1 MLVGELAIALNLLSV
16 AVLAFVIG
24 IASVAVISR
33 FVLFRLNQV
42 SFNSQKFIMW
52 SLVSAP
58 WWIALSCIGY
68 FMPYSIGLDKAF
80 NISWFEDFA
89 HWHHIDIF
97 SFSSWHAL
105 TLLLAL
111 IYLAWRVAKTIFA
124 RTKQSIALSSLL
136 SFTDAQDAKTTNG
149 NQYFLM
155 PVKVPVAFT
164 TGFISPKI
172 YVSTG
177 LQSQVS
183 DEQLNIIVNHELAHV
198 AARDPLF
205 KVLFTALASFYP
217 SRIKQT
223 LIEQYVLMTEKI
235 ADNEVTKEYDH
246 LDVAQTL
253 IDVAR
258 LQKALPTDYDQ
269 APVSYFGHDHTSLRV
284 ERLLNPIN
292 KPSLTTIFITLA
304 LLVTMPIF
312 AASTV
317 DSFHH
322 FIETFFIH

>member
-1 MLVGELAIALNLLSV
+1 MLVGDMAIALNLLSV
-16 AVLAFVIG
+16 AVLAFVVG
-24 IASVAVISR
+24 IASVAVLSPC
-33 FVLFRLNQV
+33 VLFRLNKV
-42 SFNSQKFIMW
+42 NFNSQKFILW

-58 WWIALSCIGY
+58 WWIASFCISY
-68 FMPYSIGLDKAF
+68 FMPSSLGFDKVF

-105 TLLLAL
+105 TLLLAF
-111 IYLAWRVAKTIFA
+111 IFLAWRVTKTIFA

-177 LQSQVS
+177 LKTQVS

-198 AARDPLF
+198 TARDPLF
-205 KVLFTALASFYP
+205 KVLFTTLASFYP
-217 SRIKQT
+217 SHIKQT

-235 ADNEVTKEYDH
+235 ADNEVTREYDN

-258 LQKALPTDYDQ
+258 LQKALPTDCDQ
-269 APVSYFGHDHTSLRV
+269 ASVSYFSHDHTSLRV

-292 KPSLTTIFITLA
+292 QPSLTTIIIALSLLA
-304 LLVTMPIF
+304 FMPVL

>member
-1 MLVGELAIALNLLSV
+1 MLVGNMAIVLNLLSV
-16 AVLAFVIG
+16 AVLAFAIG
-24 IASVAVISR
+24 IVTVAVVSR
-33 FVLFRLNQV
+33 FVLAKLNQLTF
-42 SFNSQKFIMW
+42 SNQKFLLW
-52 SLVSAP
+52 SFVTAP
-58 WWIALSCIGY
+58 WWIALCCIGY
-68 FMPYSIGLDKAF
+68 FMPYTIGFANLF
-80 NISWFEDFA
+80 NIGWFEDFA

-105 TLLLAL
+105 TLFLAL
-111 IYLAWRVAKTIFA
+111 IYIVWRIASTIHA

-136 SFTDAQDAKTTNG
+136 RFTDAKASNTSNG
-149 NQYFLM
+149 SGYLLM
-155 PVKVPVAFT
+155 PVKIPVAFT
-164 TGFISPKI
+164 TGFLSPKV

-177 LQSQVS
+177 LQQQVN

-198 AARDPLF
+198 KAKDPLF

-217 SRIKQT
+217 LPIKQT
-223 LIEQYVLMTEKI
+223 LITQYVLMTEEI
-235 ADNEVTKEYDH
+235 ADNEVTKEYDN

-258 LQKALPTDYDQ
+258 LQKALPTDCDQ
-269 APVSYFGHDHTSLRV
+269 ASVSYFSHDHTSLRV

-292 KPSLTTIFITLA
+292 KPSQITIFIALTILA
-304 LLVTMPIF
+304 FMPIV

>member
-1 MLVGELAIALNLLSV
+1 MLVGELAITLNLLSV

-24 IASVAVISR
+24 IAIVAIASR
-33 FVLFRLNQV
+33 FVFFRLNQLN
-42 SFNSQKFIMW
+42 FRSQKILLW

-58 WWIALSCIGY
+58 WWVALNCIGY
-68 FMPYSIGLDKAF
+68 FMPHSIGVVDDL
-80 NISWFEDFA
+80 NISLFENFA
-89 HWHHIDIF
+89 HWHHIDVF

-105 TLLLAL
+105 TVLLAL
-111 IYLAWRVAKTIFA
+111 VFITLHLSKTIFA
-124 RTKQSIALSSLL
+124 RTTQSISLSSLL
-136 SFTDAQDAKTTNG
+136 RFTDAQDTKTTNG

-155 PVKVPVAFT
+155 PVEVPVAFT

-177 LQSQVS
+177 LKSQLS
-183 DEQLNIIVNHELAHV
+183 NDQLNIIVNHERAHV
-198 AARDPLF
+198 TARDPLF
-205 KVLFTALASFYP
+205 KVLFTALANFYP
-217 SRIKQT
+217 SNIKQS
-223 LIEQYVLMTEKI
+223 LVEQYVLMTEKS
-235 ADNEVTKEYDH
+235 ADNKVTKEYDS

-258 LQKALPTDYDQ
+258 LQKSLPTECHK
-269 APVSYFGHDHTSLRV
+269 ASVSYFGNDHTTLRV
-284 ERLLNPIN
+284 ECLLNPIN
-292 KPSLTTIFITLA
+292 KPSLTTILMVA
-304 LLVTMPIF
+304 VLLVSMPVI

>member
-1 MLVGELAIALNLLSV
+1 MLVGDMAIVLNLLSV
-16 AVLAFVIG
+16 SVLAFVIG
-24 IASVAVISR
+24 IATVAVVSR
-33 FVLFRLNQV
+33 FVLFRLKQV
-42 SFNSQKFIMW
+42 SFNCQKFILW

-58 WWIALSCIGY
+58 WWIAFSCIGY
-68 FMPYSIGLDKAF
+68 FMPYSLGYDKVL

-111 IYLAWRVAKTIFA
+111 IYLAWRVTKTIIA

-136 SFTDAQDAKTTNG
+136 SFTDAQDTKTTNG

-177 LQSQVS
+177 LQTQVS

-198 AARDPLF
+198 TARDPLF
-205 KVLFTALASFYP
+205 KVLFTAIASFYP
-217 SRIKQT
+217 SRIKQS

-246 LDVAQTL
+246 LDVA
-253 IDVAR
+253 R

-269 APVSYFGHDHTSLRV
+269 ASVSYFGHDHTSLRV

-292 KPSLTTIFITLA
+292 KPSLTPIIIALA
-304 LLVTMPIF
+304 LLATMPVL

>member
-1 MLVGELAIALNLLSV
+1 MLVGDMAIALNLLSV

-24 IASVAVISR
+24 IVSVAVLSR
-33 FVLFRLNQV
+33 FELFRLNQIN
-42 SFNSQKFIMW
+42 FNSQKFILW

-68 FMPYSIGLDKAF
+68 FMPYSLGFDKVF
-80 NISWFEDFA
+80 NTSWFEDFA

-97 SFSSWHAL
+97 SFSSWHGL
-105 TLLLAL
+105 TLLLAS
-111 IYLAWRVAKTIFA
+111 IYLAWRVTKTIYA

-149 NQYFLM
+149 NQYYLM

-164 TGFISPKI
+164 SGFMSPKI

-177 LQSQVS
+177 LQAQVS

-198 AARDPLF
+198 TARDPLF
-205 KVLFTALASFYP
+205 KVLFTTLASFYT
-217 SRIKQT
+217 SGIKQS
-223 LIEQYVLMTEKI
+223 LIEQYVLVTEKI
-235 ADNEVTKEYDH
+235 ADNEVTKAYDN

-258 LQKALPTDYDQ
+258 LQKTLPTNYDQ
-269 APVSYFGHDHTSLRV
+269 ASVSYFGHDYTSLRV
-284 ERLLNPIN
+284 EQLLNPIN
-292 KPSLTTIFITLA
+292 KPSLTTIIIALA
-304 LLVTMPIF
+304 LLAAMPVL
-312 AASTV
+312 AASAV

>member
-1 MLVGELAIALNLLSV
+1 
-16 AVLAFVIG
+16 
-24 IASVAVISR
+24 
-33 FVLFRLNQV
+33 
-42 SFNSQKFIMW
+42 
-52 SLVSAP
+52 
-58 WWIALSCIGY
+58 
-68 FMPYSIGLDKAF
+68 
-80 NISWFEDFA
+80 
-89 HWHHIDIF
+89 
-97 SFSSWHAL
+97 
-105 TLLLAL
+105 
-111 IYLAWRVAKTIFA
+111 
-124 RTKQSIALSSLL
+124 
-136 SFTDAQDAKTTNG
+136 
-149 NQYFLM
+149 M

-177 LQSQVS
+177 LQTQVS

-198 AARDPLF
+198 TARDPLF

-223 LIEQYVLMTEKI
+223 LIEQYVLMTEKM

-246 LDVAQTL
+246 LDIAQTL

-258 LQKALPTDYDQ
+258 LQKALPTDCDQ
-269 APVSYFGHDHTSLRV
+269 ASVSYFGHDYTSLRV
-284 ERLLNPIN
+284 EGLLNPIN
-292 KPSLTTIFITLA
+292 KPSLTTFIITLA
-304 LLVTMPIF
+304 LLATMPVL

>member
-1 MLVGELAIALNLLSV
+1 MLVGNIAIALNLLSV

-33 FVLFRLNQV
+33 FVLSNLNKTHF
-42 SFNSQKFIMW
+42 STQKFLLW

-58 WWIALSCIGY
+58 WWIAIFCIGY
-68 FMPYSIGLDKAF
+68 FLPYK
-80 NISWFEDFA
+80 ISFVNSTWFEEFA
-89 HWHHIDIF
+89 HWHHIYIF
-97 SFSSWHAL
+97 SFSSWHAI
-105 TLLLAL
+105 TLFLAT
-111 IYLAWRVAKTIFA
+111 IYLVWRVIKTIFA
-124 RTKQSIALSSLL
+124 RTKQSIALSNLL
-136 SFTDAQDAKTTNG
+136 SFTNAQNAKTTNG
-149 NQYFLM
+149 NRYLLM
-155 PVKVPVAFT
+155 PVKIPVAFT
-164 TGFISPKI
+164 TGFLSPKI

-177 LQSQVS
+177 LQRQIN

-198 AARDPLF
+198 TARDPLF

-223 LIEQYVLMTEKI
+223 LIEQYVLLTEKI
-235 ADNEVTKEYDH
+235 ADYEVTKEYDN

-258 LQKALPTDYDQ
+258 LQKALPTDYDH
-269 APVSYFGHDHTSLRV
+269 ASVSYFGHDHTSLRV

-292 KPSLTTIFITLA
+292 QPSLSTIIIALA
-304 LLVTMPIF
+304 LLATMPVL

-322 FIETFFIH
+322 IIETFFIH